1 MIQSISLYGVI
12 LCFKE
17 CVLRILTRG
26 TRLWQTGMMEQL
38 GMQIRSSINKRQVGN
53 TTERDG

>member
-38 GMQIRSSINKRQVGN
+38 GMQIRSLINKRQAGN
-53 TTERDG
+53 TTQRDG

>member
-38 GMQIRSSINKRQVGN
+38 GMQIRSPINKRQVGN